1 MLNSSP
7 KISRDV
13 NAPIV
18 KIVHGN
24 EVRRHALVH
33 RSGASCGA
41 GDVRVE
47 RIATDLRWTAG
58 GQPGSIRDRIG
69 TGE

>member
-24 EVRRHALVH
+24 EVRCHALAYC
-33 RSGASCGA
+33 SGPSRGA
-41 GDVRVE
+41 GDVCVE
-47 RIATDLRWTAG
+47 RIATDLRGIARG
-58 GQPGSIRDRIG
+58 
-69 TGE
+69 